1 VIRARAVG
9 LWKLVYDKRRTSL
22 KPPPFLERSW
32 RKNGETSNYENSPPI
47 FGGMSGYSSHPIL
60 L

>member
-1 VIRARAVG
+1 VG